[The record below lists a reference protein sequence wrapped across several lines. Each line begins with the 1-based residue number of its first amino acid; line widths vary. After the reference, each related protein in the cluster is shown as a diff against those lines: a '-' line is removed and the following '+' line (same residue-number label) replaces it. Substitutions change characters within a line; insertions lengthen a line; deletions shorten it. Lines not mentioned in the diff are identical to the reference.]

1 MKMASSP
8 VVANNIV
15 VSISLA
21 HQLSREDQPK
31 FLGRHVTTKYEPFV
45 VNLTPNSGPVG
56 TRINKINKQC
66 SICNATIEFE
76 YRQEIVLFTTPSDS
90 SVEGKKSQQK
100 IISYL
105 FFHGKLYR
113 NIFKRLTAFSENP
126 LLTMIFLLFFIPLVL
141 GSILKLVLVIVA
153 ILKSNTDLINSNNS
167 LVKLCIIWGIV
178 GLLAVLLRVIY
189 YYGYVKSMLTKKN
202 ALIRMDK
209 ASSHLLDSKSVF
221 NIVSAIYSPIW
232 FTGQHHLLNPLSRQF
247 LHKFYDH
254 NFGSFKYFD

>member
-1 MKMASSP
+1 MKMESPP

-15 VSISLA
+15 ISISLA
-21 HQLSREDQPK
+21 HQLSKEDQPK
-31 FLGRHVTTKYEPFV
+31 FLGRHVTTKYQPFV
-45 VNLTPNSGPVG
+45 VNLIPNSGPVG

-66 SICNATIEFE
+66 SICNANIEFE
-76 YRQEIVLFTTPSDS
+76 YRQETVLLTTPNEISSD
-90 SVEGKKSQQK
+90 ERKKYQQK

-105 FFHGKLYR
+105 FFHGKLWR

-126 LLTMIFLLFFIPLVL
+126 LVTMIFLLFFIPLVL
-141 GSILKLVLVIVA
+141 GSILKLALVIVA

-178 GLLAVLLRVIY
+178 GLSAVLLRVIY
-189 YYGYVKSMLTKKN
+189 YFGYVKSMLTKKN

-209 ASSHLLDSKSVF
+209 ASSLLLDSKSVF

-232 FTGQHHLLNPLSRQF
+232 FTTI
-247 LHKFYDH
+247 
-254 NFGSFKYFD
+254 